1 MRKLLY
7 YLRVLFLLVIFAV
20 CIGLSVWYVSKIAL
34 SPTTPVDCYHCNVIL
49 ISVDTLGAKHMGVYD
64 DLVPTTPF
72 LKELA
77 ETRAITFNHAYSN
90 APWTLPSHTSMF
102 TGRYPWDIGMMSQ
115 ISYLSEE
122 IPTIFTALQDHG
134 YETAA
139 YSDGSFVNPIWGLT
153 NGVSAFTG
161 SVAFAD
167 WQDAPKIFTD
177 ASAWMT
183 GRQSTSPF
191 FLLIRPFE
199 VHDPYGG
206 SAGDSGAIGG
216 DQIVNVNKGPGSP
229 SQSDV
234 DRFRSAYYQDIGST
248 DSALRSFFSALDV
261 SPYAKNTVVI
271 ITSDHGEEFG
281 EHGSAGMHGVTL
293 YNEVI
298 HVPLMVVL
306 PKGKVRRVNQTVEL
320 RSLPST
326 ILDILGYR
334 TDNTFPGN
342 SLVHIME
349 GRPDQNQMVV
359 SATDITK
366 EEFLKTYAVNEP
378 KLNEDFFKKIV
389 LKGRTLGP
397 ETPHLL
403 SVIQGNLH
411 LIRKSDGGMELYNI
425 ATDPD
430 EKKNLYGTQE
440 SLTPEEAERLTRMVT
455 AVTTGL

>member
-49 ISVDTLGAKHMGVYD
+49 ISVDTLGAKHTGVYD

-77 ETRAITFNHAYSN
+77 DTRAITFNHAYSN
-90 APWTLPSHTSMF
+90 ASWTLPSHTSMF

-115 ISYLSEE
+115 ISYLSEGT
-122 IPTIFTALQDHG
+122 PTIFTALRDHG

-139 YSDGSFVNPIWGLT
+139 YSNGSFVNPIWGLT
-153 NGVSAFTG
+153 NGIASFTG

-167 WQDAPKIFTD
+167 WQDTPKIFTD
-177 ASAWMT
+177 ASSWMT

-206 SAGDSGAIGG
+206 SATESGAISG
-216 DQIVNVNKGPGSP
+216 DQIVKANSGTGIP

-234 DRFRSAYYQDIGST
+234 DRFRSAYYQDIRST
-248 DSALRSFFSALDV
+248 DTALRSFFSALDA

-306 PKGKVRRVNQTVEL
+306 PKGKARRLNQTVEL

-359 SATDITK
+359 SGTDITK

-378 KLNEDFFKKIV
+378 KLTEDFFKNIV

-397 ETPHLL
+397 ETPHLI

-430 EKKNLYGTQE
+430 EKKNLYGKQE

-455 AVTTGL
+455 AATTGL